1 MALRWK
7 VPALIVALLATVVSA
22 PAVLAAI
29 PNPLGFGCNSSL
41 NGGNNS
47 TTYGFAA
54 IGDTMTL
61 RAGASVGTGVCNFVS
76 VTNPQMWDTD
86 LSAIVVG
93 TEIQGT
99 TLTLVASA
107 GAGVYSKISVTD
119 AVGNPYY
126 WNISV
131 TVEPSAPHT
140 PTSVMATGTS
150 IAVTVPATVAPGV
163 PAVTTVVTA
172 TPGSS
177 TCTIL
182 RPAIACTVSGL
193 TAGETYSF
201 KAKAAAGYT
210 PYTAESAASN
220 SVTLP
225 AAPVVPSAPASP
237 AAPLPATCTMDFSA
251 NGGSGAP
258 AALSITCGDWG
269 AAPSGSSM
277 TRPGFTFDGWNTNS
291 AGGGLAFA
299 PGASF
304 RLDGSNS
311 LYAIWKATD
320 AAQAGPAAATPS
332 GLSTEPPASSPASLL
347 SAGETSYLVAGQ
359 PVPVT
364 VRPNQANDPFGLV
377 ITGPDIT
384 MRLEGRGDDSDPLGL
399 TSKQALILQSEV
411 VQRSLRSRS
420 ATVQPV
426 AKSSGEGFKADSSV
440 RLYILPNTYL
450 GTLTTNGSGAYAGS
464 VPVPAGITPGVH
476 TLQANGL
483 APDGAERSLNIG
495 VLVKP
500 TVVALRPATASAR
513 VLFAPMSPQ
522 LGAQEKSTLQALV
535 KRTGKQGV
543 RVVSIGYVQP
553 TTATA
558 NDQAL
563 STQRARNVVAYLR
576 MLGLKG
582 EFVVRGDGVATQ
594 QGAAARRVNV
604 TVTYRR

>member
-1 MALRWK
+1 MVLRWK
-7 VPALIVALLATVVSA
+7 VPALTLALLATFVSA
-22 PAVLAAI
+22 PAALASLPQPI
-29 PNPLGFGCNSSL
+29 GCNLTLSGYSSWT
-41 NGGNNS
+41 NGWG
-47 TTYGFAA
+47 A
-54 IGDTMTL
+54 IGDSASL
-61 RAGASVGTGVCNFVS
+61 WAGAPSDPGPCNFVS
-76 VTNPQMWDTD
+76 ITNPQMWDID
-86 LSAIVVG
+86 LSATAVG
-93 TEIQGT
+93 TNIKGT
-99 TLTLVASA
+99 TLTAVASP
-107 GAGVYSKISVTD
+107 GAFVYSVISVTD
-119 AVGNPYY
+119 QFGRPFN
-126 WNISV
+126 WNIGVS
-131 TVEPSAPHT
+131 VEPAAPQT
-140 PTSVMATGTS
+140 PTAVMADATS

-182 RPAIACTVSGL
+182 RPAITCTVSGL
-193 TAGETYSF
+193 TGGETYSF
-201 KAKAAAGYT
+201 KSKAAAGSGG
-210 PYTAESAASN
+210 YTAESVASN

-225 AAPVVPSAPASP
+225 AAPVAPSAP
-237 AAPLPATCTMDFSA
+237 AAPLPTTCTMDFSA

-258 AALSITCGDWG
+258 APMSITCGEWG
-269 AAPSGSSM
+269 AVPNGSSM
-277 TRPGFTFDGWNTNS
+277 TRPGFTFAGWNTNS

-304 RLDGSNS
+304 RLDGSNT
-311 LYAIWKATD
+311 LFARWE
-320 AAQAGPAAATPS
+320 AAASAPATPS
-332 GLSTEPPASSPASLL
+332 AQNPSGQSTEPPASSPASLL
-347 SAGETSYLVAGQ
+347 GAGETSYLVAGQ

-450 GTLTTNGSGAYAGS
+450 GTLTTNGSGAYVGS

-500 TVVALRPATASAR
+500 TIVALRPATASAR
-513 VLFAPMSPQ
+513 VFFAPMSPQ
-522 LGAQEKSTLQALV
+522 LGAQEKATLQALV

-543 RVVSIGYVQP
+543 RIVSVGYVQP

-563 STQRARNVVAYLR
+563 SSERATNVVAYLR
-576 MLGLKG
+576 TLGLKG